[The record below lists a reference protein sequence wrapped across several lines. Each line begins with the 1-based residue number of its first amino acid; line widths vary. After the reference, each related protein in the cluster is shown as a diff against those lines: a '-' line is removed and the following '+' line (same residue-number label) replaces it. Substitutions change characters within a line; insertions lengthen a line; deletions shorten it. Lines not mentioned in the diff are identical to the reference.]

1 MNKKEYQKI
10 VDECSTKNNKLKN
23 YLIASLIGGGMSLL
37 AEVLVTIME
46 TSCHLSNKE
55 AVTWMMVIVVF
66 LACAF
71 TALGFF
77 DKWVAKARAGLII
90 PVTGFAHSIQSSV
103 LDYKKDGLVTG
114 MGANTFKL
122 AGSVIVYGI
131 LAAFFLVLIKVII
144 YG

>member
-1 MNKKEYQKI
+1 MNHKEYQKM
-10 VDECSTKNNKLKN
+10 VKELSTKNNKWKN
-23 YLIASLIGGGMSLL
+23 YLIAALVGGTMSLL
-37 AEVLVTIME
+37 AELLVTILE
-46 TSCHLSNKE
+46 VCCHLPNKE
-55 AVTWMMVIVVF
+55 AVIWMMVIVVF
-66 LACAF
+66 LACTF

-77 DKWVAKARAGLII
+77 DKWVTTAKAGLII

-114 MGANTFKL
+114 MGANAFKL

-131 LAAFFLVLIKVII
+131 IAAFFLVLIKVVF